1 MSRVGGGTGGS
12 DSACVVIVNGIEM
25 NAVEAGV
32 QVGKRSSGVV
42 DGGVERVLLQVH
54 EEVRWA
60 QGRLHIMSSS
70 RSKLSF
76 CAIFLSLDN

>member
-25 NAVEAGV
+25 NAVEGGV

-42 DGGVERVLLQVH
+42 DGDVERVLLQVH

-60 QGRLHIMSSS
+60 QGKTPHNVKFQVKI
-70 RSKLSF
+70 
-76 CAIFLSLDN
+76 IFLCYFLEFG

>member
-42 DGGVERVLLQVH
+42 DGGVERVLLQV
-54 EEVRWA
+54 
-60 QGRLHIMSSS
+60 QQ
-70 RSKLSF
+70 
-76 CAIFLSLDN
+76 